1 MRKLLNL
8 FLAFIL
14 VSMTFAGG
22 IKVNAEESDS
32 IVGYWKLV
40 EIAGEKNVMSREDL
54 ETYEQLGSVMY
65 LKFRENGTVKFSL
78 FGDEMEG
85 WWNAYGITLEDSWL
99 TYKIEGDVLTITNA
113 DGGDMICERT
123 TGDEINALLGYQD
136 GVLDESVVYSN
147 KETKIMAT
155 ETASVVVVGYKADMT
170 GFTVYFR
177 CENKTRD
184 SIVISEDKCVLN
196 KYIFHPDWAVSL
208 DSRETLD
215 SEMVV
220 SPAELAKAGISSVDE
235 MILQMRITDAITDK
249 IIQRGIKATAYPTGK
264 KAEEVKAPVRTP
276 AENEL
281 IVNDDASC
289 AFIIQ
294 GIDPEDTRGLA
305 VNCYLE
311 NRSGGTLN
319 FVWTDVTINDIAV
332 STSYEESVFPGA
344 LGYSDVIFL
353 NANLE
358 DLGINSGEIT
368 TIKGKLK
375 VYDKTKSTPVVVAEK
390 EFTYTP

>member
-1 MRKLLNL
+1 M
-8 FLAFIL
+8 
-14 VSMTFAGG
+14 
-22 IKVNAEESDS
+22 D
-32 IVGYWKLV
+32 
-40 EIAGEKNVMSREDL
+40 
-54 ETYEQLGSVMY
+54 
-65 LKFRENGTVKFSL
+65 
-78 FGDEMEG
+78 
-85 WWNAYGITLEDSWL
+85 
-99 TYKIEGDVLTITNA
+99 
-113 DGGDMICERT
+113 
-123 TGDEINALLGYQD
+123 
-136 GVLDESVVYSN
+136 
-147 KETKIMAT
+147 T

-358 DLGINSGEIT
+358 DLGINTGEIT

>member
-147 KETKIMAT
+147 KETKIMDT

-235 MILQMRITDAITDK
+235 MILRTSTTYAPWTIVEANSKPYARIKVLETV
-249 IIQRGIKATAYPTGK
+249 IKAI
-264 KAEEVKAPVRTP
+264 R
-276 AENEL
+276 
-281 IVNDDASC
+281 
-289 AFIIQ
+289 
-294 GIDPEDTRGLA
+294 
-305 VNCYLE
+305 
-311 NRSGGTLN
+311 
-319 FVWTDVTINDIAV
+319 
-332 STSYEESVFPGA
+332 
-344 LGYSDVIFL
+344 
-353 NANLE
+353 
-358 DLGINSGEIT
+358 
-368 TIKGKLK
+368 
-375 VYDKTKSTPVVVAEK
+375 EK
-390 EFTYTP
+390 MS

>member
-1 MRKLLNL
+1 MRKLLHL

-136 GVLDESVVYSN
+136 GVLPAHLE
-147 KETKIMAT
+147 EI
-155 ETASVVVVGYKADMT
+155 
-170 GFTVYFR
+170 R
-177 CENKTRD
+177 EN
-184 SIVISEDKCVLN
+184 E
-196 KYIFHPDWAVSL
+196 SL
-208 DSRETLD
+208 DLLRELIRETNYGPWFEDL
-215 SEMVV
+215 
-220 SPAELAKAGISSVDE
+220 LANSG
-235 MILQMRITDAITDK
+235 TDASSLSF
-249 IIQRGIKATAYPTGK
+249 QWGK
-264 KAEEVKAPVRTP
+264 
-276 AENEL
+276 
-281 IVNDDASC
+281 
-289 AFIIQ
+289 
-294 GIDPEDTRGLA
+294 
-305 VNCYLE
+305 
-311 NRSGGTLN
+311 
-319 FVWTDVTINDIAV
+319 
-332 STSYEESVFPGA
+332 
-344 LGYSDVIFL
+344 
-353 NANLE
+353 
-358 DLGINSGEIT
+358 
-368 TIKGKLK
+368 
-375 VYDKTKSTPVVVAEK
+375 
-390 EFTYTP
+390 